1 MTGNEYQ
8 EHAMRTNDGKA
19 TDRLLKEMLTCDMK
33 YLLQQNLIAEDE
45 RHFDIGGIFNACLG
59 LSGEVGEFN
68 DMVKKW
74 VFHENELD
82 INHAKKEAGDICWY
96 LAMLCESFGWNL
108 EEIMKMNV
116 DKLKA
121 RYPEGFDTY
130 RANHRSE
137 GDI

>member
-74 VFHENELD
+74 VFHEKELD
-82 INHAKKEAGDICWY
+82 IDHAKKEAGDICWY

-108 EEIMKMNV
+108 EEIMQMNI

-121 RYPEGFDTY
+121 RYPEGFDTD
-130 RANHRSE
+130 RANHREE
-137 GDI
+137 GDV